1 VTKELSGLKNKT
13 TKAAKRMKESDQR
26 CMIDDDIRVS
36 ATVKDSGAILLL
48 LEVRIRSVIGL
59 LMTIIILALR
69 RRLRPNLRVFF

>member
-48 LEVRIRSVIGL
+48 LEVQ
-59 LMTIIILALR
+59 
-69 RRLRPNLRVFF
+69 